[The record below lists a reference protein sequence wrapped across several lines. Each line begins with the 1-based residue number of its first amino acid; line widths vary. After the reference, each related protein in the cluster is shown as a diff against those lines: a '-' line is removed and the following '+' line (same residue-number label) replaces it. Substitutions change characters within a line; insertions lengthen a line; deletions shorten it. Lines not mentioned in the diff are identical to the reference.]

1 MATKCFVFTAKPT
14 VKKIRILL
22 SFLFVLSAGAAS
34 FAQSSNP
41 VTKPATS
48 NMQSVNP
55 GAPSSQGAQ
64 DITHQFKQRIS
75 WQEDKN
81 AYEYK
86 VEIQS
91 VETQM
96 EPLIITTT
104 ESSVSF
110 NLPGGKYRYKIYA
123 YDFLGRSASETP
135 WQDLE
140 IIKAVK
146 PQVKLAQSQY
156 KLPKKKAKETVL
168 SINAQGVTKDSKVIL
183 KNTKTE
189 QEIAGKLEVKGNG
202 KTLTADSA
210 VFEGSIEQGEWVLQ
224 IVNPSGLS
232 DISMPF
238 EVAAAVEEAPKEE
251 KPEPEKPLEVAEA
264 VEAQGAIP
272 KDNGIDLQFMLG
284 AALYDITKAGVLLGE
299 SQNEKIKETVVVPY
313 ATISYLPF
321 KSKSRFWKLGMS
333 VTVETQRFMEKTK
346 SDRDNLKQELT
357 VDLIMANLV
366 LHNRIIKDRLYLAL
380 SAGMGLGMVTK
391 ESEIDMSF
399 DSSHVSEL
407 KHVSSNYE
415 FITLNGGLSLFWI
428 PVKHIAIEG
437 GANFI
442 HSSPDENKELK
453 MINPFVGMGLRF

>member
-22 SFLFVLSAGAAS
+22 SFLLVLFATGAA
-34 FAQSSNP
+34 FAQPSNL
-41 VTKPATS
+41 
-48 NMQSVNP
+48 
-55 GAPSSQGAQ
+55 GAPFSQ

-232 DISMPF
+232 DVSAPF
-238 EVAAAVEEAPKEE
+238 EIAEAEEVPEEPKQEMSKE
-251 KPEPEKPLEVAEA
+251 DEVLEVAEA
-264 VEAQGAIP
+264 EP
-272 KDNGIDLQFMLG
+272 ELKKNGIDF
-284 AALYDITKAGVLLGE
+284 
-299 SQNEKIKETVVVPY
+299 
-313 ATISYLPF
+313 
-321 KSKSRFWKLGMS
+321 
-333 VTVETQRFMEKTK
+333 
-346 SDRDNLKQELT
+346 
-357 VDLIMANLV
+357 
-366 LHNRIIKDRLYLAL
+366 
-380 SAGMGLGMVTK
+380 
-391 ESEIDMSF
+391 
-399 DSSHVSEL
+399 
-407 KHVSSNYE
+407 
-415 FITLNGGLSLFWI
+415 
-428 PVKHIAIEG
+428 
-437 GANFI
+437 
-442 HSSPDENKELK
+442 
-453 MINPFVGMGLRF
+453 